1 MSRDAAERRA
11 ALVASLCERG
21 AIRTARLAAAV
32 AAVPRHLFAPE
43 ASLEAAY
50 ADDIVVTK
58 RDAQGTVT
66 SSVSAPWLQAS
77 MLEQAGIEP
86 GMRCLEVG
94 SGGYNAALM
103 AELAGPDGSVTSVDI
118 DADIVDRA
126 RRCLAAAGTER
137 VRVVLGDAESEV
149 PEYAPYD
156 RIVVTVGAWDIPP
169 AWLAQLTATGR
180 LVVPLGLRGHT
191 RAIAFDR
198 SGDALV
204 SRSHELCG
212 FVAMQG
218 AGARPEHVVR
228 LGPGVELRFDDDPP
242 IDVDGVRVAVRGP
255 RTERWSG
262 VTVGP
267 QEPFDGLQLW
277 LATQVPGSGRL
288 RSARADA
295 ALVGIEPATPPLTP
309 AFVDGGSFAY
319 HALRRV
325 DPASGWCEFGVHGH
339 GPDAVP
345 LAERV
350 VELIRTWDRDHRYG
364 RAPVISVHPAGSS
377 VGRMAPGAVI
387 LRKRHTVVTIDWS

>member
-1 MSRDAAERRA
+1 MSREAAERRA
-11 ALVASLCERG
+11 ALVASLRERG
-21 AIRTARLAAAV
+21 AIRTERLAAAV

-43 ASLEAAY
+43 ASLDAAY

-103 AELAGPDGSVTSVDI
+103 AELAGPDGRVTSVDI

-126 RRCLAAAGTER
+126 RRCLAAAETER
-137 VRVVLGDAESEV
+137 VRVVHGDAESGV

-169 AWLAQLTATGR
+169 AWLAQLTVTGR
-180 LVVPLGLRGHT
+180 LVVPLRLRGHT
-191 RAIAFDR
+191 RTVAFDR
-198 SGDALV
+198 SGDTLV

-218 AGARPEHVVR
+218 AGARPDHVVP
-228 LGPGVELRFDDDPP
+228 LGPGVELRFDADLA
-242 IDVDGVRVAVRGP
+242 IDVYGVRVALRGP
-255 RTERWSG
+255 RSERWSG

-267 QEPFDGLQLW
+267 QESFDGLQLW

-295 ALVGIEPATPPLTP
+295 ARARLDPATPPLTP
-309 AFVDGGSFAY
+309 AFVEGGSLAY

-325 DPASGWCEFGVHGH
+325 DHATGLCEFGVHGH
-339 GPDAVP
+339 GPGAVP

-350 VELIRTWDRDHRYG
+350 VELIRTWDRDHRHG
-364 RAPVISVHPAGSS
+364 RPPVISVHPAGR
-377 VGRMAPGAVI
+377 VRPGPVI